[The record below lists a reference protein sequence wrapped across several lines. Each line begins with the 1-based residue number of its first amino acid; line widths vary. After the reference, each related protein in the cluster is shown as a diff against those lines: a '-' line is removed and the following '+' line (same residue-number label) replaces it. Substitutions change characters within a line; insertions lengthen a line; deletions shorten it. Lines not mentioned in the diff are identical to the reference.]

1 MYNFPSFVSILS
13 TDNVTIKFK
22 FAPTVIEKDG
32 HTFLHIPSNKF
43 KLIFDPA
50 RVYLYFGDL
59 FNGNKAL
66 SDNTNLFLNEN
77 WQIIFQELKPS
88 IRETFSQI
96 LTGIMN
102 SIFEKLPYDEMF
114 NDLAIKH

>member
-1 MYNFPSFVSILS
+1 MKCYLTRLS
-13 TDNVTIKFK
+13 CPTDNVTIKFK
-22 FAPTVIEKDG
+22 FAPTVIEKEG
-32 HTFLHIPSNKF
+32 QKFIHIPSNKF
-43 KLIFDPA
+43 KLIFEPS
-50 RVYLYFGDL
+50 RVYLNFEDL

-88 IRETFSQI
+88 IRETFSKI

-102 SIFEKLPYDEMF
+102 PIFEKLPYDEMF
-114 NDLAIKH
+114 NDLAIKQ